1 MSQDGHLMKAALEL
15 AKVLNESVDE
25 HLPQKL
31 ASMVKLHAGLAVGS
45 VLIPIPG
52 ADIAASAVNIWTM
65 YIRIN
70 KELHL
75 PFREHIVRSVAT
87 GVATNIGANAAALL
101 VVGSVLKFIPGLG
114 SVGGAAVMAGTVY
127 AVTIAAGIV
136 YLKAITH
143 LLLKKAAANV
153 TDSDLKAATD
163 EVLRD
168 KTEIKDILKESKA
181 NYRVDKANLDSSP
194 ERM

>member
-15 AKVLNESVDE
+15 AKVLNQTVDE

-31 ASMVKLHAGLAVGS
+31 AGMVKLHAGLAVGS

-52 ADIAASAVNIWTM
+52 ADVAASAANIWTM
-65 YIRIN
+65 YVRIN
-70 KELHL
+70 KELNL
-75 PFREHIVRSVAT
+75 PFGENIVRSIAT

-101 VVGSVLKFIPGLG
+101 VVGSALKFIPGLG

-136 YLKAITH
+136 YMKAITH
-143 LLLKKAAANV
+143 LLKKKTASSV
-153 TDSDLKAATD
+153 SESDLKSATD
-163 EVLRD
+163 EILRD
-168 KTEIKDILKESKA
+168 KSELKDILKDAKA
-181 NYRVDKANLDSSP
+181 NYKADKSKPGSTV
-194 ERM
+194 